1 MIPNVFDK
9 EKYVLLFENL
19 QLYLR
24 LVLKLKKIH
33 RLIEFNHLQLL
44 KPYVKF
50 NTKKTIEPE
59 KNCGKDG
66 KSLYKLMNNATYN
79 KTMENL
85 RNRTDGRLVSNEKV
99 YLKWTSKNAIY
110 ISNTKHVKRRYK
122 KDDCL
127 QHDIQQESG
136 FNAYQKMKI
145 KK

>member
-50 NTKKTIEPE
+50 NTKK
-59 KNCGKDG
+59 N
-66 KSLYKLMNNATYN
+66 
-79 KTMENL
+79 
-85 RNRTDGRLVSNEKV
+85 NRTRKELWQGWKVVVQINEQC
-99 YLKWTSKNAIY
+99 Y
-110 ISNTKHVKRRYK
+110 I
-122 KDDCL
+122 
-127 QHDIQQESG
+127 Q
-136 FNAYQKMKI
+136 
-145 KK
+145 

>member
-24 LVLKLKKIH
+24 LVLKLKKNTFSNK
-33 RLIEFNHLQLL
+33 FNHLQLL

-59 KNCGKDG
+59 KNCGKDE
-66 KSLYKLMNNATYN
+66 KSLHKLMNNARYN

-85 RNRTDGRLVSNEKV
+85 RNGTDVRLVSIEKV
-99 YLKWTSKNAIY
+99 YLKWT
-110 ISNTKHVKRRYK
+110 
-122 KDDCL
+122 
-127 QHDIQQESG
+127 
-136 FNAYQKMKI
+136 
-145 KK
+145 

>member
-33 RLIEFNHLQLL
+33 RLIEFSHLQLL

-99 YLKWTSKNAIY
+99 YLKWTSKKCHIY
-110 ISNTKHVKRRYK
+110 KQHKACK
-122 KDDCL
+122 K
-127 QHDIQQESG
+127 
-136 FNAYQKMKI
+136 KI
-145 KK
+145 